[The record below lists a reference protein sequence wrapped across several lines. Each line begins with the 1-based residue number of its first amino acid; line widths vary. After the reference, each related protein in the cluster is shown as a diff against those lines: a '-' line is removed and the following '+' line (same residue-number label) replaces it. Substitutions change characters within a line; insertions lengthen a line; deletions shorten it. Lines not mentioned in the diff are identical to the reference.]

1 MRASCRRVACR
12 YTSFLEPRIGVHD
25 TAEEQFLQQ
34 HDHRLLREMENES
47 AKVGDRER
55 APRAVPAMSPLRS
68 MMKNWKR
75 NSRTRDKDK
84 QKMIRYCVV
93 VWPK

>member
-1 MRASCRRVACR
+1 MR
-12 YTSFLEPRIGVHD
+12 D

-75 NSRTRDKDK
+75 NLRTKDKDK
-84 QKMIRYCVV
+84 QKMIR
-93 VWPK
+93 